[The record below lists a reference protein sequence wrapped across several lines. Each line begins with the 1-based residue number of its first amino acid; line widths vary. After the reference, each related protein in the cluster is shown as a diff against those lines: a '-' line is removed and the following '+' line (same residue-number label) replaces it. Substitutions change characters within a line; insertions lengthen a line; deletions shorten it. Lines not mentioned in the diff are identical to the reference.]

1 MRTALCDPQGLQLG
15 SSGTGFFGCS
25 CLPKAVT
32 GVSQPGVGLESAYS
46 GPRVELRP
54 PVYPSPVVRAD
65 LVLVGAVHLGGGGS
79 QRRHGYRVGDCS
91 AEGGTR
97 LGCVRGALGSIC
109 FITRLA
115 LIPLLHAVPSTV
127 VPSVLPPPLPPH
139 PPSRIYRGEG
149 RGVLLRILVWNA
161 YVSCIHGGVVPACSP
176 PWPK

>member
-1 MRTALCDPQGLQLG
+1 M
-15 SSGTGFFGCS
+15 
-25 CLPKAVT
+25 
-32 GVSQPGVGLESAYS
+32 SQPGVGLESAYS

-54 PVYPSPVVRAD
+54 PVYPSPVIRAD
-65 LVLVGAVHLGGGGS
+65 LVLVGAVHLGGGGN

-176 PWPK
+176 P